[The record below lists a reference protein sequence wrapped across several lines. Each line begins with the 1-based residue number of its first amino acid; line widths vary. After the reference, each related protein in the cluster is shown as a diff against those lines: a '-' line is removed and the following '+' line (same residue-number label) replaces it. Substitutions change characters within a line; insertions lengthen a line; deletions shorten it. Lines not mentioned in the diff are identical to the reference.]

1 MKKDTKFGHW
11 VRVAPFT
18 DYRLE
23 RYTRP
28 RFVAGVQTPENL
40 DGLTMGQLIELST
53 LCDSNESFFTVC
65 HIVLR
70 IERAQVEEARA
81 VDVVRFVGWVTG
93 EADRINKLF
102 NGTETKPTKEEE
114 QAGIKKLR
122 FGLFGMLD
130 WYAKRMRIQ
139 DHDKVLE
146 VPWMRVW
153 RCLDMDNKTNNF
165 QKRLQEVYND
175 EYRRKNQRNS

>member
-1 MKKDTKFGHW
+1 MKIDTEFSYW
-11 VRVAPFT
+11 IRVAPFT
-18 DYRLE
+18 GYKLE

-28 RFVAGVQTPENL
+28 AFVAGTATPDNL
-40 DGLTMGQLIELST
+40 DELTMGQLIELST
-53 LCDSNESFFTVC
+53 LQDSNESFFTVC
-65 HIVLR
+65 AIVLHLQR
-70 IERAQVEEARA
+70 EQVERARA

-102 NGTETKPTKEEE
+102 NSTETKPSKEEE

-130 WYAKRMRIQ
+130 WYAKRMGIQ
-139 DHDKVLE
+139 DHDAVLA

-165 QKRLQEVYND
+165 HKRLQEVYNE